1 MTSPNQ
7 GLFLPRSRET
17 LGTRLTESMVAR
29 TERSKARQKRKNEQ
43 ALAELA
49 AKLQAIDVDG
59 ERIRNIDFHEEEENQ
74 LSEVVEQQEQQRNI
88 ESLELD
94 FE

>member
-1 MTSPNQ
+1 
-7 GLFLPRSRET
+7 
-17 LGTRLTESMVAR
+17 MVAR

-43 ALAELA
+43 ALAESA

-74 LSEVVEQQEQQRNI
+74 LSEVVEQQEQQQNI

-94 FE
+94 FEELSLSSDGGTQTENKTSKD